1 VLASYH
7 TGNPI
12 KKGYAAKGT
21 LENKAEFHSM
31 DNFLTNLNVVFYG
44 GGDHESC

>member
-1 VLASYH
+1 MVASCH

-12 KKGYAAKGT
+12 KKGYVARGT
-21 LENKAEFHSM
+21 LENKEKFQGM

-44 GGDHESC
+44 GDDHESC